1 MDKSVTTITSRI
13 SSQFRHHTMQYIT
26 VHHNNNQ
33 KKFTSRIK
41 VTNLSSVP
49 IRVDPNLS
57 SVLNMVG
64 GAVKPSVPTR
74 P

>member
-1 MDKSVTTITSRI
+1 
-13 SSQFRHHTMQYIT
+13 MQYII

-41 VTNLSSVP
+41 VTNLSLVP
-49 IRVDPNLS
+49 IRVDPNIS
-57 SVLNMVG
+57 SVLNVVG

>member
-1 MDKSVTTITSRI
+1 
-13 SSQFRHHTMQYIT
+13 MQYIT
-26 VHHNNNQ
+26 VHHNNNNQ

-49 IRVDPNLS
+49 IRVDPNIS
-57 SVLNMVG
+57 SVLNVVG